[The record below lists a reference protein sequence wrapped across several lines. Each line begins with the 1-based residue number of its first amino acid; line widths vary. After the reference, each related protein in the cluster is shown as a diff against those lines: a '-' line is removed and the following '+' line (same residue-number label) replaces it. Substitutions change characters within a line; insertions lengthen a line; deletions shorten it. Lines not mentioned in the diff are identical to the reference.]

1 MTELK
6 DLKKMVTT
14 IMERFE
20 HEVINE
26 IYCCLIYVAVIKQEK
41 AATLRRKREEQ
52 AQWEK
57 DHTIVEDQ

>member
-26 IYCCLIYVAVIKQEK
+26 IYCCLICVAVIKQEK

>member
-1 MTELK
+1 MRIGYNIALY
-6 DLKKMVTT
+6 TT
-14 IMERFE
+14 M
-20 HEVINE
+20 
-26 IYCCLIYVAVIKQEK
+26 QEK